1 MSTKKEQQTTHA
13 AVNGDSRRRQLVLAD
28 VERMRVPRRYWKA
41 QWDLVLPL
49 DSEHREA
56 VGRYMRNIVANV
68 QKGWGLH
75 LWGPNDTGKTAIACL
90 VLMEARRWGFSGL
103 FVRSPKLRQVIIN
116 NEKFDDSHSWL
127 QRAER
132 VDVLVIDDLG
142 KEYRGDSSFAERMIE
157 GLIRERQG
165 SNRVTILTTNLASRG
180 LVKGKEKTLDDMY
193 QESMLKVMKASI
205 YPQPVKGY
213 NYRTAE
219 EAALRSAMT
228 FG

>member
-1 MSTKKEQQTTHA
+1 MSTNKEQQKTPKA
-13 AVNGDSRRRQLVLAD
+13 DSGERSRRQLVLAD

-41 QWDLVLPL
+41 EWDLVLPL

-56 VGRYMRNIVANV
+56 VGHYMQSISANV
-68 QKGWGLH
+68 RKGWGLH
-75 LWGPNDTGKTAIACL
+75 LWGPNDTGKTALACL

-116 NEKFDDSHSWL
+116 SQKFDDSHNWL

-165 SNRVTILTTNLASRG
+165 SNKVTLLTTNLSGKRHG
-180 LVKGKEKTLDDMY
+180 TKGDSLESMY
-193 QESMLKVMKASI
+193 QESMLRVMKASI
-205 YPQPVKGY
+205 YPLPVKGH
-213 NYRTAE
+213 NYREAE
-219 EAALRSAMT
+219 EAELRSAMT
-228 FG
+228 PG

>member
-1 MSTKKEQQTTHA
+1 MSTKKEQQTTPVA
-13 AVNGDSRRRQLVLAD
+13 ASGERQRRQLVLAD

-41 QWDLVLPL
+41 SWDLVLPL
-49 DSEHREA
+49 DAEHREA
-56 VGRYMRNIVANV
+56 VGRYMRSIVANV
-68 QKGWGLH
+68 KKGWGLH
-75 LWGPNDTGKTAIACL
+75 LWGPNDTGKTAVSCL

-116 NEKFDDSHSWL
+116 SQKFDDSHSWL

-165 SNRVTILTTNLASRG
+165 SNKVTILTTNLAGRSHG
-180 LVKGKEKTLDDMY
+180 SKGESLEDMY
-193 QESMLKVMKASI
+193 QESMLRVMKASI
-205 YPQPVKGY
+205 YPQPVKGH
-213 NYRTAE
+213 NYREAE
-219 EAALRSAMT
+219 EAELRSAMT
-228 FG
+228 PG